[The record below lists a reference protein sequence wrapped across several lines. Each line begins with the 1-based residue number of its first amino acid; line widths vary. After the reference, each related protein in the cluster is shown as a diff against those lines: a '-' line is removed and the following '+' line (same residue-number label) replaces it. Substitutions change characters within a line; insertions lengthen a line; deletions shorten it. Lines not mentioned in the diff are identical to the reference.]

1 LFSAQT
7 AFWGPRKIRD
17 FVGRGAATER
27 ASFSALAGN
36 ERVKFAATRK
46 KVMTINSFMS
56 WIGGK
61 KALRDEILMRFP
73 AIYHR
78 YVEVFGGGGWV
89 LFHKPPGEHDVY
101 NDFNPNLANL
111 FRCVR
116 DKPDELIAEL
126 EFTLNS
132 RLDFKHVRNELKS
145 KAETLPDVKR
155 AAYFYQLI
163 RQSYASSLDS
173 FGGAPRS
180 MWDSFPLIRACCGR
194 LQRVVV
200 ENRDFEQL
208 IRQYDRPNT
217 FFYCD
222 PPYFATENY
231 YEDVGFTEKDHK
243 RLANALLGIQGK
255 FLLSYNDCPEIRALY
270 DKPGIVTEGT
280 ERLSNI
286 AQRYEGGA
294 MFAELLIANY
304 DTTEKARQFLQLT
317 LWDVNPQSM
326 MDERKVNQDG

>member
-1 LFSAQT
+1 
-7 AFWGPRKIRD
+7 
-17 FVGRGAATER
+17 
-27 ASFSALAGN
+27 
-36 ERVKFAATRK
+36 
-46 KVMTINSFMS
+46 MS

-61 KALRDEILMRFP
+61 KALRDEILIRFP
-73 AIYHR
+73 ASYHR

-132 RLDFKHVRNELKS
+132 RLDFKHIRREMK
-145 KAETLPDVKR
+145 KPAELPDVKR

-163 RQSYASSLDS
+163 RQSYASGLDS

-180 MWDSFPLIRACCGR
+180 MWDSFPLIRACCAR

-208 IRQYDRPNT
+208 IRQYDRPDT

-222 PPYFATENY
+222 PPYYATEDY
-231 YEDVGFTEKDHK
+231 YEDVGFTAADHQ
-243 RLANALLGIQGK
+243 RLANALLKIEGK

-270 DKPGIVTEGT
+270 QKPGVVIEGT
-280 ERLSNI
+280 SRLSNI

-294 MFAELLIANY
+294 MYAELLIANY
-304 DTTEKARQFLQLT
+304 DTTEQARQFLQLT
-317 LWDVNPQSM
+317 LWDACDMENPLNPKRVL
-326 MDERKVNQDG
+326 DERTVYENG

>member
-7 AFWGPRKIRD
+7 AF
-17 FVGRGAATER
+17 A
-27 ASFSALAGN
+27 
-36 ERVKFAATRK
+36 RK

-73 AIYHR
+73 ATYHR

-116 DKPDELIAEL
+116 DKPDELIGEL

-132 RLDFKHVRNELKS
+132 RLDFKHVRQELKTR
-145 KAETLPDVKR
+145 AEQLPDVKR

-208 IRQYDRPNT
+208 IRQYDRPDT

-222 PPYFATENY
+222 PPYFATEDY
-231 YEDVGFTEKDHK
+231 YEDVGFTEKDHR

-270 DKPGIVTEGT
+270 EKPGVVTEGT

-317 LWDVNPQSM
+317 LFDDPQSPQRILE
-326 MDERKVNQDG
+326 ERKVIQNG

>member
-1 LFSAQT
+1 M
-7 AFWGPRKIRD
+7 I
-17 FVGRGAATER
+17 
-27 ASFSALAGN
+27 
-36 ERVKFAATRK
+36 
-46 KVMTINSFMS
+46 INSFMS

-61 KALRDEILMRFP
+61 KALRDEILIRFP
-73 AIYHR
+73 TACHR

-89 LFHKPPGEHDVY
+89 LFHKPPGEYDVY

-132 RLDFKHVRNELKS
+132 RLDFRHVRQELKTR
-145 KAETLPDVKR
+145 AEQLPDVRR

-163 RQSYASSLDS
+163 RQSYASGLDS

-208 IRQYDRPNT
+208 IRQYDRPDT

-222 PPYFATENY
+222 PPYYSTEEY
-231 YEDVGFTEKDHK
+231 YEDVDFKAEDHK
-243 RLANALLGIQGK
+243 RLADTLLGIQGK

-270 DKPGIVTEGT
+270 QKPNVVIEGT
-280 ERLSNI
+280 SRLSNI

-294 MFAELLIANY
+294 MYAELLIANY
-304 DTTEKARQFLQLT
+304 DTTEQARQFLQLT
-317 LWDVNPQSM
+317 LWDACDGENPLNPKRILN
-326 MDERKVNQDG
+326 EREVIENG